1 MTIPASGSFRNFPMG
16 AARSSFASS
25 VRKKVDVMRALLSNG
40 IAKREELRRNLHALG
55 NGARSLN
62 IEPLAQAI
70 SEILGRLDRLSSS
83 APLPERDQE
92 LLEQG
97 LQALVALA
105 WGQVERCEK
114 TVAVLGEPCNDPRFA
129 RDYAVTQT
137 GSAKALLASAMTMD
151 LVILDADAE
160 GALEAA
166 TALVDDADT
175 ENVPAIIVGAFRD
188 AKSSGAYIALGF
200 QHILSRPIS
209 YGQLELVI
217 AEATRERSTETLWSE
232 DFGSISVKDLAARL
246 AAQLE
251 VELAGAGATD
261 DANIPVALGRGVEVQ
276 AALWGAVARIREVLT
291 SRSRGAVAFK
301 ANGPLGTTHLAP
313 SLELDR
319 VKNSRRGEVTRGAS
333 SDVSLKGRRILVVDD
348 DPGVTWFLAD
358 LLRSQGCLVDEALD
372 GESALLRA
380 YAQVP
385 DLVISDILM
394 PKMDGLQLC
403 RALRRDPVLEH
414 TPVILLSWKEDLMQR
429 VRELRYEP
437 SGFLRKESDVR
448 AIVARIQE
456 ALFPRARIE
465 ARLHAGDSVRGR
477 LDGFTPSTLIDVV
490 ARSRP
495 DTNLMIREGAFMY
508 EMCIRNGA
516 PVSVVRTNG
525 RGEVLRGG
533 DALALL
539 LGVSSG
545 RFTVEDCA
553 DAAPA
558 DLDSSYRDL
567 AMNLVAEAR
576 ATSRA
581 LWSERMLGVGSIEW
595 NQSRFAECMTSLP
608 GDALKV
614 ASMLQRGDTPRQIME
629 LGSVESRTLESV
641 LLFAARRG
649 VVASV
654 SSDAGE
660 ELSVRIE
667 LPARMD
673 GEVRIEPA
681 QAKEQEDAR
690 SEAET
695 PVAPSHALARPDAT
709 DVQSTEYGPLDA
721 VDLKDISLDAF
732 RERSSTNIDHTLY
745 GGRLLDLP
753 AACVLTPRGPVALL
767 ALTPSPAFLDQ
778 ADVAAV
784 PPSLPSVPVSVEAS
798 EGLLEQAMLSAQA
811 PRTAVKGPFRRWAPA
826 LVFTSSILIGA
837 GIMRS
842 ITSAQPINANV
853 VSETALPT
861 GVELKT
867 NEGALQ
873 IEHDG
878 PSVVQVDGADKPQ
891 STNATLVLPVGSHT
905 LSTKGVTRTVDVKPL
920 RLTKVRLR
928 SNP

>member
-1 MTIPASGSFRNFPMG
+1 MG

-25 VRKKVDVMRALLSNG
+25 VRKKVSVMRALLSNG
-40 IAKREELRRNLHALG
+40 AAKREELRRNMHALG

-70 SEILGRLDRLSSS
+70 SEMLGRLDRLPSTE
-83 APLPERDQE
+83 PLPSRDQE
-92 LLEQG
+92 LLDQG
-97 LQALVALA
+97 LHALIDLA
-105 WGQVERCEK
+105 WGQPERSEK
-114 TVAVLGEPCNDPRFA
+114 AVAVLGEPCNDPRFL
-129 RDYAVTQT
+129 RDYAVTQ
-137 GSAKALLASAMTMD
+137 SKDAKSLLADAVKMD

-160 GALEAA
+160 FALEAA
-166 TALVDDADT
+166 TALVDDVDT

-188 AKSSGAYIALGF
+188 AKSAGAYIALGF

-217 AEATRERSTETLWSE
+217 AEATREHSAETLWSE
-232 DFGSISVKDLAARL
+232 DFGSLSVKDLAARL

-251 VELAGAGATD
+251 EELAGVGATD
-261 DANIPVALGRGVEVQ
+261 HANVPVALGRGVEVQ

-319 VKNSRRGEVTRGAS
+319 VKNSRRGEVTRGVA

-490 ARSRP
+490 TKSRP
-495 DTNLMIREGAFMY
+495 DTNLTIREGAFMY
-508 EMCIRNGA
+508 EVSIRNGA
-516 PVSVVRTNG
+516 PISVIRTNG
-525 RGEVLRGG
+525 RGEVLRGEE
-533 DALALL
+533 ALALL

-553 DAAPA
+553 DVAPT
-558 DLDSSYRDL
+558 DLASSYRDL
-567 AMNLVAEAR
+567 TMNLIAQAR

-581 LWSERMLGVGSIEW
+581 LWSERMLSVGSIEW
-595 NQSRFAECMTSLP
+595 NQSRFSECMTQLP
-608 GDALKV
+608 GDAVKV
-614 ASMLQRGDTPRQIME
+614 AAMLLRGDTPRQIME
-629 LGSVESRTLESV
+629 LGFVESRTLESV

-649 VVASV
+649 VVARV
-654 SSDAGE
+654 SSEAGE

-667 LPARMD
+667 LPARITE
-673 GEVRIEPA
+673 EVRIESL
-681 QAKEQEDAR
+681 QAKAEEDSR

-695 PVAPSHALARPDAT
+695 PVAPVQGAARLDAT

-732 RERSSTNIDHTLY
+732 RERSSTNVDHTLY
-745 GGRLLDLP
+745 GGRLLELP
-753 AACVLTPRGPVALL
+753 ALSVLTPRGPVALL
-767 ALTPSPAFLDQ
+767 APTPSPAFLDQ

-784 PPSLPSVPVSVEAS
+784 PPSLPSVPVSVEVS
-798 EGLLEQAMLSAQA
+798 EGLLEQAMHAAQA
-811 PRTAVKGPFRRWAPA
+811 PRSSVKGPLRKWAPA
-826 LVFTSSILIGA
+826 LVFISSILIGA
-837 GIMRS
+837 GVMRF
-842 ITSAQPINANV
+842 ITTSQPINANV

-861 GVELKT
+861 GVELKS

-873 IEHDG
+873 IEHEATAA
-878 PSVVQVDGADKPQ
+878 VQVDGADKPQ
-891 STNATLVLPVGSHT
+891 ANNATLVLPVGSHT